1 VGCRGSYGA
10 LRSLSSSC
18 WAGKTGR
25 RPPEAEITSV
35 YSTYCT
41 FVHVKSEF
49 RITHGGWFTVG
60 VVVSGKKDD
69 LSIPIDLRAIN
80 NHTAVSI
87 TRSLNKFCVCFIST
101 SWRTMPRSWTSCRKM
116 AKENFEYHGEF
127 AVICTNILGCKHRAF
142 FSLNYPIKAISQVF
156 FF

>member
-1 VGCRGSYGA
+1 MEPCLAPV
-10 LRSLSSSC
+10 SSRC

-25 RPPEAEITSV
+25 RPPEAESPV
-35 YSTYCT
+35 CTYCM

-49 RITHGGWFTVG
+49 RIKHGGWFTVG

-87 TRSLNKFCVCFIST
+87 MRSLNKFFVCFIST
-101 SWRTMPRSWTSCRKM
+101 S
-116 AKENFEYHGEF
+116 
-127 AVICTNILGCKHRAF
+127 
-142 FSLNYPIKAISQVF
+142 
-156 FF
+156 